1 MFLHSATHHQL
12 RWSYVEK
19 RKEEK
24 KWVDAKCNESTKTP
38 DYKMCENK
46 EFMAAIKIATVW
58 KMGLLFLEKILYPLI
73 SLFLHEVHLF

>member
-1 MFLHSATHHQL
+1 MILHSATHHQL

-24 KWVDAKCNESTKTP
+24 KWVDAKCNKSTKTP

-46 EFMAAIKIATVW
+46 EFIAAIKTATA
-58 KMGLLFLEKILYPLI
+58 
-73 SLFLHEVHLF
+73 